1 MDWRIGKTNI
11 RTAKFRFLAVPL
23 ICGGLL
29 LAACGSSAGAN
40 AKKSCEI
47 VDSALASYTSAKAA
61 AGSALSETQ
70 KIKELNLL
78 RSALPYAAI
87 AAGSNLEYQAL
98 QATLSETN
106 RVPERLLVSA
116 LTRECRQILP
126 KGPSQQVPG
135 GYVPPSNIK
144 ANPTQ

>member
-1 MDWRIGKTNI
+1 MDWRIGQNNI
-11 RTAKFRFLAVPL
+11 RTVRIRFLAVSL

-47 VDSALASYTSAKAA
+47 VDSALASYNSAKAA
-61 AGSALSETQ
+61 SHSKLSTAQ
-70 KIKELNLL
+70 KVKELNLL
-78 RSALPYAAI
+78 RTALPYAAI

-116 LTRECRQILP
+116 LNRECRQILP
-126 KGPSQQVPG
+126 KGRSQQVPG
-135 GYVPPSNIK
+135 GYVPPSNVK
-144 ANPTQ
+144 ASSTQ

>member
-1 MDWRIGKTNI
+1 MDWRIGINNI
-11 RTAKFRFLAVPL
+11 YAAKFRFLIVPL
-23 ICGGLL
+23 VCGGLIL
-29 LAACGSSAGAN
+29 SACGSSAGAN
-40 AKKSCEI
+40 AKKSCKI
-47 VDSALASYTSAKAA
+47 VDSAIASYTSAKAA
-61 AGSALSETQ
+61 SNSPLSQAQ
-70 KIKELNLL
+70 KIKELSLL
-78 RSALPYAAI
+78 RNALPYAAI

-126 KGPSQQVPG
+126 KNPSQQVPG

-144 ANPTQ
+144 INPTK